1 MVRCPCGVMT
11 RHLYNDPSRKPD
23 RRRLRKD
30 ATDAERKLWSI
41 LRNRQMAGLRF
52 FRQYSIGPYVI
63 DFYCPEERLAI
74 EVDGGQHADVR
85 GQEHD
90 AKRDRHLQELNIR
103 VIRFW
108 NNDVLRNIEGVVQ
121 RIREEASGCS

>member
-1 MVRCPCGVMT
+1 MDKHV
-11 RHLYNDPSRKPD
+11 YNDPGRKSS

-30 ATDAERKLWSI
+30 PTDAERRLWSI
-41 LRNRQMAGLRF
+41 LRSRQMAGLKF
-52 FRQYSIGPYVI
+52 FRQYGIGPYIV
-63 DFYCPEERLAI
+63 DFYCPEQRLAI

-90 AKRDRHLQELNIR
+90 AKRERYLRELNIR

-108 NNDVLRNIEGVVQ
+108 DNDVLQNIEAIGQ
-121 RIREEASGCS
+121 KIGEEVSRGS